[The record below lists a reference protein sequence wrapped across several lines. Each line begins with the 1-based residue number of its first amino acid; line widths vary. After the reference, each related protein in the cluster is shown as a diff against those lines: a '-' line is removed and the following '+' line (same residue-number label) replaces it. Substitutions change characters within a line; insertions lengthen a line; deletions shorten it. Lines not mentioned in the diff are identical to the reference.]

1 MDTLLK
7 ILGVKKLSRVS
18 LSGVGTEGFGDPDS
32 KGFVLWLPEQD
43 SVQDCRQLDLGQ
55 LTWDS

>member
-7 ILGVKKLSRVS
+7 IRVKKLSRVS

-32 KGFVLWLPEQD
+32 KGFVLRLPELEEASLFRIVEYD
-43 SVQDCRQLDLGQ
+43 W
-55 LTWDS
+55 TWDS